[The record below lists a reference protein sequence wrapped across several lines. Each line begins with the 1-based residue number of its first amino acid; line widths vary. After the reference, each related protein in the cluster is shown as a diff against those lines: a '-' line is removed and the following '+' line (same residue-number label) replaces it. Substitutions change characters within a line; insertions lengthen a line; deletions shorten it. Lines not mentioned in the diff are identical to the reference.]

1 MSECYD
7 CGELFEGFGECP
19 VCGSENVGVVE
30 PDEVDLGDIDD
41 SDDYYVDD
49 DDENYN

>member
-30 PDEVDLGDIDD
+30 QDEDDDVDD
-41 SDDYYVDD
+41 SDAYVD